1 MAQTVLTARVREN
14 TGKGAARKL
23 RENNQIPAIFYGP
36 ETDTVMLSVDYPELN
51 RILKQSASENI
62 IFDLKIDSGKRAKTK
77 KAMLKELQV
86 DPIEETYLHADFYE
100 ISMTQEITVPIP
112 IHLVNTPVGVTEG
125 GVLQHVRRELTISCM
140 PEDLLDALEVDVS
153 GLNIGDSVHIRDMV
167 IPEGIKLEEEDHLT
181 VAVVAAPTVR
191 EEELEE
197 AEEELEAET
206 EAEGEGEAGK
216 EEKAVPETESAE
228 KK

>member
-1 MAQTVLTARVREN
+1 MAKTVLVAQPRES

-23 RENNQIPAIFYGP
+23 RENNRIPAIFYGP
-36 ETDTVMLSVDYPELN
+36 ETVTVKLSVDYPELESM
-51 RILKQSASENI
+51 LKQAASENI
-62 IFDLKIDSGKRAKTK
+62 ILDLKIKSGKGAETK

-86 DPIEETYLHADFYE
+86 DPIKDTYLHVDFYE

-112 IHLVNTPVGVTEG
+112 IHLVNTPIGVTEG

-140 PEDLLDALEVDVS
+140 PDDLPGPLEVDVS
-153 GLNIGDSVHIRDMV
+153 GLDIGDSLHIRDIV
-167 IPEGIKLEEEDHLT
+167 LPESIKLEEEDHLT

-191 EEELEE
+191 EEDLEE
-197 AEEELEAET
+197 AEEELEV
-206 EAEGEGEAGK
+206 EAEAEAEAGK

-228 KK
+228 ET

>member
-1 MAQTVLTARVREN
+1 MAKAVLVAQPRES

-23 RENNQIPAIFYGP
+23 RENNRIPAIFYGP
-36 ETDTVMLSVDYPELN
+36 ETDTVKLSVDYPELESM
-51 RILKQSASENI
+51 LKQAASENI
-62 IFDLKIDSGKRAKTK
+62 ILDLKIKSGKRAETK

-86 DPIEETYLHADFYE
+86 DPIKDTYLHADFYE

-112 IHLVNTPVGVTEG
+112 IHLVNTPIGVTEG

-140 PEDLLDALEVDVS
+140 PDDLPGPLEVDVS
-153 GLNIGDSVHIRDMV
+153 GLDIGDSLHIRDIV
-167 IPEGIKLEEEDHLT
+167 LPESIKLEEEDHLT

-191 EEELEE
+191 EEDLEE
-197 AEEELEAET
+197 AEEELEAEA
-206 EAEGEGEAGK
+206 EAEAEAGK

-228 KK
+228 ET